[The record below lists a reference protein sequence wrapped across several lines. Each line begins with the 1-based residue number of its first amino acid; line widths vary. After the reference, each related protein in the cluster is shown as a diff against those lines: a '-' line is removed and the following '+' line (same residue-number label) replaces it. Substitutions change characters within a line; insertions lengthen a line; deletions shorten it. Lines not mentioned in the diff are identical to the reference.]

1 MPRIICLIAFLV
13 PFGLFGQ
20 SGAIQGRIADA
31 QTNEPLIGANITID
45 SSSFGAASDVR
56 GLFLIQRIPPG
67 VYTLKCTY
75 LGYQPVIMRDVR
87 VKATD
92 TTKVEIR
99 LKASSV
105 QMNELV
111 ISADAVQAQ
120 RSIVSYMS
128 IGRPRAPGN
137 TEEYTLFRD
146 NEFLDAR
153 SNPLSTFS
161 IDVDVASYA
170 NVRRFIQSG
179 EAPPPDAVRT
189 EELLNYFAYD
199 YPQPTSKTP
208 FSITTNLSYA
218 PWCPTHKL
226 LLIGLQGLKVPM
238 ANLPPCNLVFLID
251 VSGSMDQPNK
261 LPLVQA
267 SMRLLAYQLRPVDR
281 VSIVVYASRAGLVLP
296 ATPGDKKAKIL
307 EAIEGLSAEGSTA
320 GGEGIRLAYKVAR
333 DNFQPNGNNRIVWA
347 TDGDFNVGVSSTSEL
362 VRFVEE
368 KRQEGVYLSVLGFGM
383 GNLKDSRL
391 EQLADKGN
399 GNYAYI
405 DNFTEARRALV
416 GQLAGTLFTIAK
428 DVKIQVEFNPLRV
441 QAYRLIGY
449 ENRLLSKEDFNND
462 KKDAGELG
470 SGHSVTALYEI
481 VPPGVAFCN
490 PKTDSLKYQRTS
502 VTESAMSSRELLT
515 FKLRYKP
522 PSDTTS
528 LLLVQTVRDSALPL
542 EQTSVDFR
550 FASAIAEFAMLLRDS
565 PFKSDASFDAL
576 IARAKGSLGPDPEG
590 DRSEFVRLA
599 KSAKELVSQAATVYL
614 YHMEE
619 QHL

>member
-20 SGAIQGRIADA
+20 SGAIQGRVADA
-31 QTNEPLIGANITID
+31 QTNEPLIGANLMID
-45 SSSFGAASDVR
+45 SSGFGAASDVE
-56 GLFLIQRIPPG
+56 GLFLIRGIPPG
-67 VYTLKCTY
+67 VYTLKCSY
-75 LGYQPVIMRDVR
+75 LGYQSVIVRDVR
-87 VKATD
+87 VKARD
-92 TTKVEIR
+92 TTKVGIR
-99 LKASSV
+99 LQASSV

-111 ISADAVQAQ
+111 ISADRVSVQ
-120 RSIVSYMS
+120 RNIVSHMSGMVSYES

-170 NVRRFIQSG
+170 NIRRFIQSG
-179 EAPPPDAVRT
+179 TAPPPDAVRT

-199 YPQPTSKTP
+199 YPQPTGKTP
-208 FSITTNLSYA
+208 FSITTKLSYA
-218 PWCPTHKL
+218 PWRPAHKL
-226 LLIGLQGLKVPM
+226 LLVGLQGLKVPM

-267 SMRLLAYQLRPVDR
+267 SMRLLVHQLRPVDK
-281 VSIVVYASRAGLVLP
+281 VSIVVYAGRAGLVLP
-296 ATPGDKKAKIL
+296 ATLGDMKSKIL
-307 EAIEGLSAEGSTA
+307 EAIEGLSAGGSTA
-320 GGEGIRLAYKVAR
+320 GGEGIRLAYSVAR
-333 DNFQPNGNNRIVWA
+333 ENFQPNCNNRIVWA

-368 KRQEGVYLSVLGFGM
+368 KRREGVYLTVLGFGM

-405 DNFTEARRALV
+405 DNYTEARRALV
-416 GQLAGTLFTIAK
+416 GQLTGTLFTIAK
-428 DVKIQVEFNPLRV
+428 DVKIQVEFNPSRV

-481 VPPGVAFCN
+481 VPPGVAYSN
-490 PKTDSLKYQRTS
+490 PGTDSLKYQRTT
-502 VTESAMSSRELLT
+502 VTESAIGSRELLT

-528 LLLVQTVRDSALPL
+528 LLLVQTVQDAALPL
-542 EQTSVDFR
+542 EQASVDFR

-599 KSAKELVSQAATVYL
+599 KSAKELVGRKK
-614 YHMEE
+614 
-619 QHL
+619 